1 MPTRKPSHPKPAAP
15 KPAAKT
21 AAPRPA
27 VPKASAEKPSPP
39 VSGDE
44 LRRLVAEAAYYR
56 AQRRGFEPGY
66 ELQDWVE
73 AESEVKRLIGR
84 SP

>member
-1 MPTRKPSHPKPAAP
+1 MPTRKPSNPKPAPKTAAP
-15 KPAAKT
+15 KP
-21 AAPRPA
+21 PPPVR
-27 VPKASAEKPSPP
+27 KASSEKPSPP
-39 VSGDE
+39 VSGED
-44 LRRLVAEAAYYR
+44 LQRLVAEAAYYR

-73 AESEVKRLIGR
+73 AEAEVKRLIGR